1 MAMNMAGALSRE
13 TVSLENCDKEAVHIP
28 GHIQGFAVLIAADP
42 DLKFITHCSDNI
54 STLLDKT
61 PSDILGAKLSDLFD
75 ASTLHALNNTLSLG
89 SARVQRERV
98 TEWGHVNKET
108 GEREIVEMWAH
119 FSGDIPIIE
128 FEAAPSHS
136 FKQSKSIMI
145 VRSLLGHLGQIDSL
159 SPYLNDAV
167 LGLRNMSGFDRVLL
181 YKFDRNGDGEVK
193 AEACGPHMEPFLGL
207 RFPKWD
213 IPNQAREIMKKLP
226 LRMIADISGT
236 PVAVLASDK
245 TLPPLDLTYAAS
257 RGTSPIHVEYLKNM
271 GVGGSMTLSIVI
283 GGQLWGLF
291 AFHHNEARHIDP
303 GLRGAAELFVQFFA
317 LQIEQK
323 FETIRNQIRSNI
335 LSFQSDLLDA
345 SNSVGDVNE
354 LIKDV
359 AKPFCK
365 LLEADGLVSLSKD
378 NLYQYGITPE
388 PGSVRKIVSQWL
400 IAADE
405 DMVVTTHLKGEGF
418 DAGRCAGAIGFVLDH
433 EAEHYVIFFRQMAKH
448 AVNWAGAPEKDIID
462 TDTGSRLLPRSSFKA
477 FSESIID
484 KCLPWEDMDLLTAS
498 EIRKTLIKADVSLLR
513 RLSYKEERQ
522 RSLYI
527 TELNHRVRNILALIQ
542 SLSRR
547 AKESSH
553 SLEAYALAL
562 EERITAL
569 GVAHDLAAN
578 RMMSGVSIREL
589 FETELRPYLL
599 SKNAQASITGEEHI
613 LRPDSA
619 PTFALIA
626 HELVSNCVRH
636 GALSRQTGKV
646 FVSVKAKK
654 LNGTEGVEIKWTEQ
668 GGPSVETPKL
678 TGFGL
683 GLIENSAPYELDG
696 ESELIFAPDGLIAR
710 FWIPSTIV
718 SHIEDRSNR
727 EKVSVRD
734 RDIGALADGIPR
746 SVLVLEDRLMVAMD
760 MSYMLKKMGVDNVQ
774 IYPSLAQARRGL
786 KASRP
791 DFALLDISLRDT
803 LSFDFAEELQGANIP
818 FCFASGYTANK
829 TIPEKFQNIRII
841 TKPVKFDVLLEAL
854 KEIYV
859 RAS

>member
-1 MAMNMAGALSRE
+1 MAMKMANAIRRE
-13 TVSLENCDKEAVHIP
+13 AVSLENCDKEPVHIP
-28 GHIQGFAVLIAADP
+28 GHIQGFAVMIAADP
-42 DLKFITHCSDNI
+42 DLKFITHCSENI
-54 STLLDKT
+54 STLFDKA
-61 PSDILGAKLSDLFD
+61 PSAILGAKLSELFD
-75 ASTLHALNNTLSLG
+75 AYTLHALNNTLSLG
-89 SARVQRERV
+89 SSRVQRERV
-98 TEWGHVNKET
+98 TEWVHVNKET
-108 GEREIVEMWAH
+108 GENEVVEMWAH

-128 FEAAPSHS
+128 LEAAPSHS

-145 VRSLLGHLGQIDSL
+145 VRSLLGHLGQVDSL

-167 LGLRNMSGFDRVLL
+167 LGLRNLSGFDRVLL
-181 YKFDRNGDGEVK
+181 YQFDSNGDGEVK

-226 LRMIADISGT
+226 LRMIADIGAA
-236 PVAVLASDK
+236 PIAILASDE
-245 TLPPLDLTYAAS
+245 TLPPLDMTYAAS

-283 GGQLWGLF
+283 GGKLWGLF
-291 AFHHNEARHIDP
+291 AFHHNEPRRIDP

-335 LSFQSDLLDA
+335 LSFQSDLLSA
-345 SNSVGDVNE
+345 SNSVGDIND

-378 NLYQYGITPE
+378 KIYQYGVTPD
-388 PGSVRKIVSQWL
+388 PNMARKIVSQWL
-400 IAADE
+400 VAADE
-405 DMVVTTHLKGEGF
+405 DIAFTTHLKGEGF
-418 DAGRCAGAIGFVLDH
+418 DVSRCAGAIGFVLDR
-433 EAEHYVIFFRQMAKH
+433 EAEHYIVFFRQKAKH
-448 AVNWAGAPEKDIID
+448 SINWAGAPEKDIVD

-477 FSESIID
+477 FSISIID
-484 KCLPWEDMDLLTAS
+484 KCLPWEDFDLLTAS
-498 EIRKTLIKADVSLLR
+498 EIRKTLVKADASLLR
-513 RLSYKEERQ
+513 RLSYKQERQ

-527 TELNHRVRNILALIQ
+527 AELNHRVRNILALIQ

-562 EERITAL
+562 EQRITAL

-578 RMMSGVSIREL
+578 RIMSGVSIREL

-599 SKNAQASITGEEHI
+599 SRDAQASITGEEHI
-613 LRPDSA
+613 LRPDIA

-626 HELVSNCVRH
+626 HELVTNCVRH
-636 GALSRQTGKV
+636 GALSRKTGKV

-654 LNGTEGVEIKWTEQ
+654 LNGTEGVEITWTEQ
-668 GGPSVETPKL
+668 GGPPVETPKI

-683 GLIENSAPYELDG
+683 GLIENSVPYELDG
-696 ESELIFAPDGLIAR
+696 ESELIFAPEGLIAR
-710 FWIPSTIV
+710 FWIPSTLI
-718 SHIEDRSNR
+718 SRNEDRSSR
-727 EKVSVRD
+727 EKDSVRD
-734 RDIGALADGIPR
+734 IPAPMDGIPR

-760 MSYMLKKMGVDNVQ
+760 MSHMLKKMGVDNVQ
-774 IYPSLAQARRGL
+774 IYPTLAQARRGL

-803 LSFDFAEELQGANIP
+803 LSFDFAEELQGENIP
-818 FCFASGYTANK
+818 FCFASGYTVNNV
-829 TIPEKFQNIRII
+829 IPEKFQNIKLI
-841 TKPVKFDVLLEAL
+841 TKPVKFDVLAKTL
-854 KEIYV
+854 KDLYL
-859 RAS
+859 RASK